1 MNLAMPLRRKP
12 FRDLAS
18 SNDISLLTKT
28 PLDRLLW
35 IVKNRV
41 GLYGRFTRPKK
52 KGGVRV
58 ITPPCKELRGIQY
71 RIKEYV
77 DQEVRWPLYLH
88 GGIEGRS
95 VITNAAAHVGQRV
108 VANFDIEGFFPSTS
122 EDRVAGLFQDGG
134 MAGEA
139 AELAAALCCFEGRLP
154 QGAPTSTC
162 LANLAFS
169 PIDDR
174 LLKIIRRRRFAYTRF
189 VDDLT
194 ISGGEDVRSFKGTVK
209 QEIQRGGYTTSLD
222 VLLGRHQRQVVT
234 GIVVNDRMRPSAE
247 FIQQL
252 KGDVRDCWPDG
263 VGVEAV
269 AAYYGMTIPQLRN
282 KLFGRISHLK
292 RFDVK
297 IARAIR
303 GLMAKIVWRE
313 SCLSPCRIP
322 ASDGRSGRR

>member
-1 MNLAMPLRRKP
+1 MPLRRKP
-12 FRDLAS
+12 FQGLTS
-18 SNDISLLTKT
+18 PEDIAVLSKT
-28 PLDRLLW
+28 PFDRLSW
-35 IVKNRV
+35 IVENKA

-58 ITPPCKELRGIQY
+58 ITPPCKELRVIQY
-71 RIKEYV
+71 RIKEYI
-77 DQEVRWPLYLH
+77 DQRVRWPLYLH

-95 VITNAAAHVGQRV
+95 VITNATPHTGQRV

-122 EDRVAGLFQDGG
+122 EDRVTKLLKDGG
-134 MAGEA
+134 MASEA
-139 AELAAALCCFEGRLP
+139 AGLTAALCCFESRLP

-162 LANLAFS
+162 LANLAFT

-174 LLKIIRRRRFAYTRF
+174 LLRIIRRRRFVYTRF

-194 ISGGEDVRSFKGTVK
+194 ISGGDELRSFKGTVK

-252 KGDVRDCWPDG
+252 KGDVRDCWPD
-263 VGVEAV
+263 EAGAETV
-269 AAYYGMTIPQLRN
+269 AANYGLTIAQLRN
-282 KLFGRISHLK
+282 RLFGRISHLK
-292 RFDVK
+292 QFDGRL
-297 IARAIR
+297 ARKIR
-303 GLMAKIVWRE
+303 GLMAKIVWRGT
-313 SCLSPCRIP
+313 C
-322 ASDGRSGRR
+322 